1 MKVTTRK
8 LDATDTDGDRIKVT
22 AEDGATATFPYPY
35 RYGLD
40 GREAHKWAIR
50 RLFDGDEFGE
60 PVWLEETARGGVYD
74 VPDGEKLAARDKIT
88 MKRPD
93 VRIEERR
100 AAFRRHNRRAA
111 NGPISQ
117 GNV

>member
-8 LDATDTDGDRIKVT
+8 MDATDTQDDRIKVT

-40 GREAHKWAIR
+40 GREAHAWAVR

-60 PVWLEETARGGVYD
+60 PRWTESTRRGEVFD
-74 VPDGEKLAARDKIT
+74 VPGGEKLADKDKIT
-88 MKRPD
+88 MKSLG
-93 VRIEERR
+93 VRVEERR
-100 AAFRRHNRRAA
+100 AAFQRHNRRAA
-111 NGPISQ
+111 NAPISQ